1 MITGASGRG
10 AGFSAR
16 VAIRVLGVFASAFA
30 QTAVPVVAAADTSSA
45 RTAVLAQIGLESDA
59 DDFGGLLARGGALF
73 GYQSYL
79 QNFGFAAQNTH
90 YSQDGWN
97 EDVPGLIGIY
107 RNQRRDT
114 LEGLRAEAGVV
125 ALSGHARP
133 IGDVTWSHRP
143 RDTTGIELIA
153 AGDVVGTREALER
166 GISYGLAAA
175 SIEQQFGSRL
185 TGIAFA
191 GWQPFTDGNSRSLL
205 RARLIWG
212 IAPEQ
217 GLSAQV
223 RWRQYSSSKDDVDG
237 AYYNPERYRNWDA
250 GLSLRRHAGTWTVGG
265 LAGAGRERADNA
277 SWQTTYIGELRA
289 EGPLSGDMR
298 LTIGVL
304 YSRAAGFAE
313 SPDYWYGSANIGV
326 IIPLTR

>member
-1 MITGASGRG
+1 MTPIS
-10 AGFSAR
+10 
-16 VAIRVLGVFASAFA
+16 I
-30 QTAVPVVAAADTSSA
+30 PVAAADGTATA

-79 QNFGFAAQNTH
+79 QNFGFAVQNTR
-90 YSQDGWN
+90 YSQNGWN
-97 EDVPGLIGIY
+97 EDVPGVVGIY

-125 ALSGHARP
+125 SLSGHARP

-143 RDTTGIELIA
+143 RETTGIELIA
-153 AGDVVGTREALER
+153 AGGVVGTREALEQ

-175 SIEQQFGSRL
+175 SVEQQFGSRL

-191 GWQPFTDGNSRSLL
+191 GWQPFTDGNSRALL

-212 IAPEQ
+212 IAPEE
-217 GLSAQV
+217 GLSAQF

-237 AYYNPERYRNWDA
+237 AYFNPGHYRNWDA
-250 GLSLRRHAGTWTVGG
+250 GLSLRRRVGTWTVAG
-265 LAGAGRERADNA
+265 LAGAGRERADDA
-277 SWQTTYIGELRA
+277 SWQTTTITELRA

-304 YSRAAGFAE
+304 YNRAAGFAA
-313 SPDYWYGSANIGV
+313 SPDYWYGTASVGL
-326 IIPLTR
+326 IIPLAP

>member
-1 MITGASGRG
+1 MTTSAAGRG
-10 AGFSAR
+10 AGFRAH
-16 VAIRVLGVFASAFA
+16 VAIGVFGTFA
-30 QTAVPVVAAADTSSA
+30 ATLVPTAVPVAAAEDASSP

-79 QNFGFAAQNTH
+79 QNFGLAAQNTH
-90 YSQDGWN
+90 YSQDGWS
-97 EDVPGLIGIY
+97 EDVPGVVGIY

-125 ALSGHARP
+125 SLSGHARP

-143 RDTTGIELIA
+143 RDTTGVELIA
-153 AGDVVGTREALER
+153 AGDVVGTRDALER

-175 SIEQQFGSRL
+175 SVEQQFGSRL

-212 IAPEQ
+212 VAPEQ

-223 RWRQYSSSKDDVDG
+223 RWRQYASSKNDVDG

-250 GLSLRRHAGTWTVGG
+250 GLSLRRRFGSWTVAG
-265 LAGAGRERADNA
+265 LAGAGRERSDNA
-277 SWQTTYIGELRA
+277 SWQTTTIAEVRA

-304 YSRAAGFAE
+304 YNRAAGFAE
-313 SPDYWYGSANIGV
+313 SSDYWYGSASIGV

>member
-1 MITGASGRG
+1 MITSAARRG
-10 AGFSAR
+10 ARSRAR
-16 VAIRVLGVFASAFA
+16 VAAGILGAFVSALTP
-30 QTAVPVVAAADTSSA
+30 TAIPVAAADDASSS
-45 RTAVLAQIGLESDA
+45 RTAVLAQVGLESDA

-73 GYQSYL
+73 DYQSYL
-79 QNFGFAAQNTH
+79 QNFGFAVQDTH
-90 YSQDGWN
+90 YSQGGWD
-97 EDVPGLIGIY
+97 EDVPGVIGIY

-125 ALSGHARP
+125 SLSGHARP
-133 IGDVTWSHRP
+133 IGDITWSDRP
-143 RDTTGIELIA
+143 FETTGIELIA

-175 SIEQQFGSRL
+175 SVEQQFGSRL

-205 RARLIWG
+205 RARLILG
-212 IAPEQ
+212 IAPEE

-223 RWRQYSSSKDDVDG
+223 RWRRYSSSKSDVDG
-237 AYYNPERYRNWDA
+237 AYYNPEHYRNWDA
-250 GLSLRRHAGTWTVGG
+250 GLSLRRHVGTWTVAG

-277 SWQTTYIGELRA
+277 SWQTTTIAELRA
-289 EGPLSGDMR
+289 EGPLSGDIH

-304 YSRAAGFAE
+304 YNRAAGFAN
-313 SPDYWYGSANIGV
+313 SPDYWYGMANIGV

>member
-1 MITGASGRG
+1 MTTSAAGRG
-10 AGFSAR
+10 AGFRAH
-16 VAIRVLGVFASAFA
+16 VAIGVFGTFA
-30 QTAVPVVAAADTSSA
+30 ATLVPTAVPVAAADDASSP
-45 RTAVLAQIGLESDA
+45 RTAMLAQIGLESDA

-73 GYQSYL
+73 GYQSHL

-97 EDVPGLIGIY
+97 EDVPGVVGIY

-125 ALSGHARP
+125 SLSGHARP

-143 RDTTGIELIA
+143 RDTTGVELIA
-153 AGDVVGTREALER
+153 AGDVVGTRDALER

-175 SIEQQFGSRL
+175 SVEQQFGSRL

-212 IAPEQ
+212 VAPEQ

-223 RWRQYSSSKDDVDG
+223 RWRQYASSKNDVDG

-250 GLSLRRHAGTWTVGG
+250 GLSLRRRFGSWTVAG
-265 LAGAGRERADNA
+265 LAGAGRERSDNA
-277 SWQTTYIGELRA
+277 SWQTTTIAEVRA

-304 YSRAAGFAE
+304 YNRAAGFAE
-313 SPDYWYGSANIGV
+313 SSDYWYGSASIGV

>member
-1 MITGASGRG
+1 MIVGASGQR
-10 AGFSAR
+10 AR
-16 VAIRVLGVFASAFA
+16 LSLRLAIGVLGTMVSALA
-30 QTAVPVVAAADTSSA
+30 PTVVQVAAAADPSA
-45 RTAVLAQIGLESDA
+45 PRTAVLAQIGLESDA

-73 GYQSYL
+73 GYRSHL
-79 QNFGFAAQNTH
+79 QNFGFAAQNIH

-97 EDVPGLIGIY
+97 EDVPGVIGIY

-125 ALSGHARP
+125 SLSGHARP

-217 GLSAQV
+217 GISAQV
-223 RWRQYSSSKDDVDG
+223 RWRQYASSSNDVDG
-237 AYYNPERYRNWDA
+237 AYYNPDRYRNWDA
-250 GLSLRRHAGTWTVGG
+250 GLSLRRRVGTWTVAG
-265 LAGAGRERADNA
+265 LAGAGRERADDDA
-277 SWQTTYIGELRA
+277 WQTTTIAEVRA

-298 LTIGVL
+298 LTIGIL
-304 YSRAAGFAE
+304 YNRATGFTE
-313 SPDYWYGSANIGV
+313 SPDYWYGTASIGV
-326 IIPLTR
+326 IIPLSL